1 MNKPN
6 NKLANKYS
14 RGLVKQE
21 VIYKIVKVV
30 LVVILQVRDKFL
42 LIKNKR
48 ID

>member
-6 NKLANKYS
+6 NRLVNKYS
-14 RGLVKQE
+14 LGLVKQE
-21 VIYKIVKVV
+21 VIYKIVKV

-42 LIKNKR
+42 LIKNNR